1 MAFFTPFLLGAGQE
15 YSRRLSESDQIAGN
29 ITDLVAKQVLTELAK
44 EKENIK
50 SQVALK
56 DSFTSIYGSKFSNI
70 MDSVGAFESGK
81 REETDEFI
89 KRAFSTDSLLDLK
102 TKIDNLP
109 DDKYKDL
116 PSFILN
122 KKARVEDKQQFVN
135 KQFSDVPNLRRIM
148 LEGREVGG
156 GEIGKALFG
165 DVLTQKDV
173 PVAVEKLS
181 RAAGGPI
188 PEPMKVD
195 TQGLA
200 KELGVKPFSQLSFA
214 ELDLLGSPSAQREV
228 NSIRK
233 EAQLRYQKEIE
244 LKVPMLNEYK
254 SEYNNAKTLYEF
266 KTGKPYTLNLNNY
279 VIENIFLPDVVKE
292 GGRSFGKKIERI
304 PIFRENEM
312 LEELAKISI
321 NPLTKRRYT
330 KEDIPLII
338 NIGQD
343 GVMLNNLRQNL
354 SQERKEILN
363 NRLRLVIIEKLKRV
377 GVTDVNKLIDQNP
390 QYRF

>member
-1 MAFFTPFLLGAGQE
+1 MSFFTPFLLGAGQE
-15 YSRRLSESDQIAGN
+15 YSRRLSESDRIAGKVV
-29 ITDLVAKQVLTELAK
+29 DLVANNVLNELAV
-44 EKENIK
+44 EKQNIK
-50 SQVALK
+50 NQVALK
-56 DSFTSIYGSKFSNI
+56 DSFTSIYGSKFSNV
-70 MDSVGAFESGK
+70 MDSVGAFESGN
-81 REETDEFI
+81 RQETDEFI

-109 DDKYKDL
+109 DDKYKNL

-165 DVLTQKDV
+165 DVLTQKDL

-214 ELDLLGSPSAQREV
+214 ELDLSGSPSAQREV
-228 NSIRK
+228 ASIRK
-233 EAQLRYQKEIE
+233 EAKLRFDNEK
-244 LKVPMLNEYK
+244 LKGIPLVNEYNN
-254 SEYNNAKTLYEF
+254 EYNNAKTLYEF
-266 KTGKPYTLNLNNY
+266 KTGQPYPVNLNNY
-279 VIENIFLPDVVKE
+279 VLENIFIPDIVKE
-292 GGRSFGKKIERI
+292 SGRSLGKKTERA
-304 PIFRENEM
+304 PLLGKNET
-312 LEELAKISI
+312 LEELAKLSI
-321 NPLTKRRYT
+321 NPLTKKRYT
-330 KEDIPLII
+330 RADIPTLIAI
-338 NIGQD
+338 GKDKIRNTNQNI
-343 GVMLNNLRQNL
+343 NL
-354 SQERKEILN
+354 SQEQKEIIN
-363 NRLRLVIIEKLKRV
+363 NKDRLTIIAKLKSL
-377 GVTDVNKLIDQNP
+377 GIIDVNKSE
-390 QYRF
+390 YRF

>member
-1 MAFFTPFLLGAGQE
+1 MSFFTPFLLGAGQE
-15 YSRRLSESDQIAGN
+15 YSRRLSESDRIAGKVV
-29 ITDLVAKQVLTELAK
+29 DLVANNVLNELAV
-44 EKENIK
+44 EKQNIK
-50 SQVALK
+50 NQVALK
-56 DSFTSIYGSKFSNI
+56 DSFTSIYGSKFSNV
-70 MDSVGAFESGK
+70 MDSVGAFESGN
-81 REETDEFI
+81 RQETDEFI

-109 DDKYKDL
+109 DDKYKNL

-214 ELDLLGSPSAQREV
+214 ELDLSGSPSAQREV
-228 NSIRK
+228 ASIRK
-233 EAQLRYQKEIE
+233 EAKLRFDNEK
-244 LKVPMLNEYK
+244 LKGIPLVNEYNN
-254 SEYNNAKTLYEF
+254 EYNNAKTLYEF
-266 KTGKPYTLNLNNY
+266 KTGQPYPVNLNNY
-279 VIENIFLPDVVKE
+279 VLENIFIPDIVKE
-292 GGRSFGKKIERI
+292 SGRSLGKKTERA
-304 PIFRENEM
+304 PLLGKNET
-312 LEELAKISI
+312 LEELAKLSI
-321 NPLTKRRYT
+321 NPLTKKRYT
-330 KEDIPLII
+330 RADIPTLIAI
-338 NIGQD
+338 GKDKIRNTNQNI
-343 GVMLNNLRQNL
+343 NL
-354 SQERKEILN
+354 SQEQKEIIN
-363 NRLRLVIIEKLKRV
+363 NKDRLTIIAKLKSL
-377 GVTDVNKLIDQNP
+377 GIIDVNKSE
-390 QYRF
+390 YRF

>member
-1 MAFFTPFLLGAGQE
+1 MSFFTPFLLGAGQE
-15 YSRRLSESDQIAGN
+15 YSRRLSESDRIAGKVV
-29 ITDLVAKQVLTELAK
+29 DLVAENVLNELAK

-109 DDKYKDL
+109 DDKYKNL

-165 DVLTQKDV
+165 DVLTKKDV

-214 ELDLLGSPSAQREV
+214 ELDLSGSPSAQREV
-228 NSIRK
+228 ASIRK
-233 EAQLRYQKEIE
+233 EAKLRFDNEK
-244 LKVPMLNEYK
+244 LKGIPLVNEYNN
-254 SEYNNAKTLYEF
+254 EYNNAKTLYEF
-266 KTGKPYTLNLNNY
+266 KTGQPYPVNLNNY
-279 VIENIFLPDVVKE
+279 VLENIFIPDIVKE
-292 GGRSFGKKIERI
+292 SGRSLGKKTERA
-304 PIFRENEM
+304 PLLGKNET
-312 LEELAKISI
+312 LEELAKLSI
-321 NPLTKRRYT
+321 NPLTKKRYT
-330 KEDIPLII
+330 RADIPTLIAI
-338 NIGQD
+338 GKDKIRNTNQNI
-343 GVMLNNLRQNL
+343 NL
-354 SQERKEILN
+354 SQEQKEIIN
-363 NRLRLVIIEKLKRV
+363 NKDRLTIIAKLKSL
-377 GVTDVNKLIDQNP
+377 GIIDVNKSE
-390 QYRF
+390 YRF

>member
-1 MAFFTPFLLGAGQE
+1 MSFFTPFLLGAGQE
-15 YSRRLSESDQIAGN
+15 YSRRLSESDRIAGKVV
-29 ITDLVAKQVLTELAK
+29 DLVANNVLNELAV
-44 EKENIK
+44 EKQNIK
-50 SQVALK
+50 NQVALK
-56 DSFTSIYGSKFSNI
+56 DSFTSIYGSKFSNV
-70 MDSVGAFESGK
+70 MDSVGAFESGN
-81 REETDEFI
+81 RQETDEFI

-109 DDKYKDL
+109 DDKYKNL

-165 DVLTQKDV
+165 DVLTKKDV

-214 ELDLLGSPSAQREV
+214 ELDLSGSPSAQREV
-228 NSIRK
+228 ASIRK
-233 EAQLRYQKEIE
+233 EAKLRFDNEK
-244 LKVPMLNEYK
+244 LKGIPLVNEYNN
-254 SEYNNAKTLYEF
+254 EYNNAKTLYEF
-266 KTGKPYTLNLNNY
+266 KTGQPYPVNLNNY
-279 VIENIFLPDVVKE
+279 VLENIFIPDIVKE
-292 GGRSFGKKIERI
+292 SGRSLGKKTERA
-304 PIFRENEM
+304 PLLGKNET
-312 LEELAKISI
+312 LEELAKLSI
-321 NPLTKRRYT
+321 NPLTKKRYT
-330 KEDIPLII
+330 RADIPTLIAI
-338 NIGQD
+338 GKDKIRNTNQNI
-343 GVMLNNLRQNL
+343 NL
-354 SQERKEILN
+354 SQEQKEIIN
-363 NRLRLVIIEKLKRV
+363 NKDRLTIIAKLKSL
-377 GVTDVNKLIDQNP
+377 GIIDVNKSE
-390 QYRF
+390 YRF